1 MLNGNRNQDR
11 YPTHY
16 QKTDIFNISPE
27 VKTEKRAQIDRNKS
41 SVFGK
46 DAAQVH
52 TPRKDRMASDIFFGG
67 NTTNQRFDGYEPSL
81 SRQSSAQEVL
91 EEERFREAEIAAAFE
106 AAELAAYREHE
117 LAEAAARQELQDS
130 RFAQDSV
137 THEQGNQKI

>member
-11 YPTHY
+11 FPKHY
-16 QKTDIFNISPE
+16 QKTDIFNLSPA
-27 VKTEKRAQIDRNKS
+27 VKSEKRAQIDRNQS

-46 DAAQVH
+46 DVAQVH

-67 NTTNQRFDGYEPSL
+67 NTTSQRFTGYEL
-81 SRQSSAQEVL
+81 SRQSSANQVL
-91 EEERFREAEIAAAFE
+91 EDERFREAERAAAFE

-117 LAEAAARQELQDS
+117 LAEAVARQEEEDA

-137 THEQGNQKI
+137 SHEQGNS